1 VRDLDRLTVAVTGLN
16 ATDNPAP
23 GVAVIRAL
31 RHDPRWRGRI
41 IGLAYDALDPGV
53 YARDMVDDVFL
64 IPYPS
69 QGVEALEDR
78 LRYIH
83 ERVGLDVVLPTLDS
97 ELPGFIALAPTLEA
111 LGIGTLL
118 PTAEQ
123 LELRSKTRLMA
134 LGELSGI
141 EVPEVVV
148 LGGPEELV
156 DLHERLPYPF
166 WIKGAF
172 YGATRATNLHEAV
185 RAYHDVVAR
194 WGLPVLA
201 QAEVVGTEYDVAG
214 VGDGRGGLV
223 GAVPMRKTLLT
234 DKGKGWAGVAVRDP
248 ALLELTGRFV
258 AATRWRGGFEVELV
272 KDGDRQWRLLEVN
285 PRFPAW
291 IYLSAGAGMN
301 LPRAAM
307 RLAAGG
313 SPDLPGGFRAGA
325 MFVRISLDQL
335 ADISDYQRLVSEGEI
350 VREDDGGER

>member
-1 VRDLDRLTVAVTGLN
+1 MRKDPEQLTVAVTGLN

-41 IGLAYDALDPGV
+41 VGLTYDALDSGA
-53 YARDMVDDVFL
+53 YAGGLVDDVFL

-69 QGVEALEDR
+69 QGAEALEAR

-83 ERVGLDVVLPTLDS
+83 ERVPLDVVMPTLDS
-97 ELPGFIALAPTLEA
+97 ELPGFIALEPVLSE
-111 LGIGTLL
+111 LGIGAFM

-123 LELRSKTRLMA
+123 LELRSKVHLPE
-134 LGELSGI
+134 LGAMTDLRVPATLVLSG
-141 EVPEVVV
+141 PEA
-148 LGGPEELV
+148 LARIHQEM
-156 DLHERLPYPF
+156 PYPF

-172 YGATRATNLHEAV
+172 YGAARAANLHEAV

-201 QAEVVGTEYDVAG
+201 QADATGVEYDVAG

-248 ALLELTGRFV
+248 ALLEMTARFV
-258 AATRWRGGFEVELV
+258 AATRWRGPFELELI
-272 KDGDRQWRLLEVN
+272 KDGDGGWQLLEIN

-291 IYLSAGAGMN
+291 IYLSAGAGVN

-307 RLAAGG
+307 RLAAGAPVEPLG
-313 SPDLPGGFRAGA
+313 PPRAGTL
-325 MFVRISLDQL
+325 FVRIALDQI
-335 ADISDYQRLVSEGEI
+335 ADISDYEQLISRGELRNI
-350 VREDDGGER
+350 EEEA